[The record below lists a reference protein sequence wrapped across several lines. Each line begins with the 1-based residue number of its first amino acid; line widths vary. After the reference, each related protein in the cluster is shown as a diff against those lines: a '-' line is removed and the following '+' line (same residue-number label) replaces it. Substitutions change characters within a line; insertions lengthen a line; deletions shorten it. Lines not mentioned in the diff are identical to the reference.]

1 MFIEVKKLVALKKY
15 VGDFEYRISPPAGKL
30 VIPLAEV
37 EGDVAVRGGYEIY
50 ADDSVGVQ
58 LNLSYRL
65 KGQCSYCL
73 SDAVKEVSY
82 DYEALFVPDKNDLDN
97 YYYDG
102 AKLDIGQAVEDAFV
116 FSQPN
121 VLLCKGCA
129 DSQDQSSK
137 I

>member
-1 MFIEVKKLVALKKY
+1 MVIEVKKLIALKKY
-15 VGDFEYRISPPAGKL
+15 IGDFEYRITPPLDKL

-37 EGDVAVRGGYEIY
+37 DGDVLVRGGYEIY
-50 ADDSVGVQ
+50 ADDSVGIR
-58 LNLSYRL
+58 LNLCYRL

-82 DYEALFVPDKNDLDN
+82 DYEVLFVPDKDDLDN

-102 AKLDIGQAVEDAFV
+102 AKLDVGQAVKDAFV

-121 VLLCKGCA
+121 VLLCDDCA
-129 DSQDQSSK
+129 DS
-137 I
+137 